1 MARSTKK
8 AVRTADRM
16 PKEPV
21 EVFFATNRFVEG
33 SDSKP
38 SFGTGFHSEGPH
50 YLRYG
55 RALVQAPAKWD
66 YDVEKDGFKVVSKSL
81 AKEAVGPEV
90 KTKEVLGSEQIF
102 ETLRRTMI
110 ETESD
115 ALIYLHGFANTMD
128 SALERAAELKLR
140 FQFDSERPL
149 NVFAFCWPSD
159 GEMVPYL
166 SYYSDRDDAQI
177 SGIAIARAMLKLR
190 EWLIRLSLEQAAG
203 GKRRFC
209 NQRIHLV
216 AHSMGNY
223 AFRHAVQS
231 MCGELN
237 GRLEPIFDQV
247 FLMASDEDDDTFE
260 KAHKLG
266 VLPELARA
274 IHVYYSTSDVP
285 LDQLADVTKMLPDR
299 LGTQGPRNKDGL
311 HRKINLVDCTSVD
324 WTGSIAHGWHQ
335 YYRLRREVYEDV
347 RQILS
352 GILPRDVSGREFLP
366 EERAYRILPLADR
379 GKQARSVTRRLGP
392 QEFGRRLR
400 S

>member
-1 MARSTKK
+1 
-8 AVRTADRM
+8 
-16 PKEPV
+16 
-21 EVFFATNRFVEG
+21 
-33 SDSKP
+33 
-38 SFGTGFHSEGPH
+38 
-50 YLRYG
+50 
-55 RALVQAPAKWD
+55 
-66 YDVEKDGFKVVSKSL
+66 
-81 AKEAVGPEV
+81 
-90 KTKEVLGSEQIF
+90 
-102 ETLRRTMI
+102 
-110 ETESD
+110 
-115 ALIYLHGFANTMD
+115 MD

-140 FQFDSERPL
+140 YQFDSGRPL

-159 GEMVPYL
+159 GEMVPFL

-190 EWLIRLSLEQAAG
+190 EWLIRLSLEHATG

-392 QEFGRRLR
+392 QEFERRLR